1 MATQPVIIVRH
12 TRTRSYDAANMIGP
26 DYAMRMCE
34 RHFARSDCNYVE
46 VNGRLCWT
54 LYQAEK
60 QIRAHFH

>member
-1 MATQPVIIVRH
+1 MATRPVTIVRH

-60 QIRAHFH
+60 QIRAQFH

>member
-1 MATQPVIIVRH
+1 MATQPVTIVRH

-26 DYAMRMCE
+26 DYALRMCE
-34 RHFARSDCNYVE
+34 RHFSRSDCNYVE
-46 VNGRLCWT
+46 VNGRLCWN